1 MFTKKNLDIL
11 PTMQGSISHTMPAD
25 LRFREFNA
33 LKIWHHADRLRALAA
48 GQDVAPI
55 TVEVDLVAYCNHH
68 CFWCVDPVHKHVTAG
83 RKFVERLLDELAL
96 LTINGFG
103 VQGIV
108 FKGGGEPT
116 LHPCFPELVQRAQ
129 TLGFEVG
136 IVTNGS
142 RLLRPGWAE
151 ALTRWASYVRVS
163 IDGPTPQTHYRIHG
177 TRDFAQII
185 TGVEHLMSLRLTR
198 YPIVGLSFAM
208 DYSMIDTIPEA
219 IALGDRLGIDYVLIR
234 PPFFEEVGR
243 PSTMTPSQAAE
254 LRKALT
260 AAARAYIGRMDV
272 MVGTWIGDAERMIDD
287 GLNLG
292 VSGRRDHQ
300 LQYDLPIEHRLATC
314 RASPLLAVVAA
325 DGQVYGCCNLRF
337 LDQWSF
343 GQVDYER
350 GITLKDIWLGECRR
364 KQLARM
370 HGTECI
376 AHCTHPMVRYNEI
389 IEVLCDTEKPHSA
402 FV

>member
-1 MFTKKNLDIL
+1 
-11 PTMQGSISHTMPAD
+11 MPPD

-48 GQDVAPI
+48 GQDVAPV

-68 CFWCVDPVHKHVTAG
+68 CFWCVDPVHKPVAAS
-83 RKFVERLLDELAL
+83 RSFVEKLLEELAS
-96 LTINGFG
+96 LTINGFR

-116 LHPCFPELVQRAQ
+116 LHPCFPELVQRAR

-142 RLLRPGWAE
+142 RLFKPGWAE
-151 ALTRWASYVRVS
+151 ALSRWASYVRVS
-163 IDGPTPQTHYRIHG
+163 VDGPTPASHYRIHG
-177 TRDFAQII
+177 ARDFAQII
-185 TGVEHLMSLRLTR
+185 SGVAHLMSLRR
-198 YPIVGLSFAM
+198 ARHPIVGLSFAL
-208 DYSMIDTIPEA
+208 DYALIDVVPEA
-219 IALGDRLGIDYVLIR
+219 LALGDRLGVDYVLIR

-254 LRKALT
+254 LRTALT
-260 AAARAYIGRMDV
+260 AAARAYQGRMDV
-272 MVGTWIGDAERMIDD
+272 LVGAWIGDAERAIDAGQD
-287 GLNLG
+287 LG
-292 VSGRRDHQ
+292 TSGRRDHQ
-300 LQYDLPIEHRLATC
+300 LRHDLPVEHRLATC
-314 RASPLLAVVAA
+314 RASPILAVVAA

-343 GQVDYER
+343 GRVDYER
-350 GITLKDIWLGECRR
+350 GVTLKDVWLGAGRR
-364 KQLARM
+364 QQLARM
-370 HGTECI
+370 QATECI
-376 AHCTHPMVRYNEI
+376 KHCTHPLARYNEI
-389 IEVLCDTEKPHSA
+389 IEVLRDTEKPHSA